1 MKRQRGFT
9 LLELMVAMAI
19 FAMLAVAG
27 WQVFDSVNRAR
38 ERAQTHADNLAEQ
51 KTDNKVCWVHFPEQ

>member
-1 MKRQRGFT
+1 MRHQRGFT

-27 WQVFDSVNRAR
+27 WQVFDGVNRAR
-38 ERAQTHADNLAEQ
+38 ER
-51 KTDNKVCWVHFPEQ
+51 

>member
-1 MKRQRGFT
+1 MRHQRGFT

-27 WQVFDSVNRAR
+27 WQVFDGVNRAR
-38 ERAQTHADNLAEQ
+38 ERAQFHA
-51 KTDNKVCWVHFPEQ
+51 